1 MYSSRF
7 LKLSG
12 TAVLVVFLVLGGIQ
26 GLALAA
32 PLGQATTVA
41 TTAAATPTNTTVPT
55 TVPTVAATTAPTVA
69 ATTVATTAATN
80 VATAAATLFPPC
92 PPGAPAPTVAAT
104 TAATAAGTAAAAT
117 APGTQAATTPVY
129 IGIRVEN
136 VAACGVRILEVFPNS
151 PAASASLQPQDIVVG
166 LDGQGVTG
174 TAWMRQF
181 LATKQPGDKLRITFQ
196 RAGQEQT
203 VEITLVARP
212 ADLPVTVVP
221 AGVSTSAP
229 TTAATVAA
237 TTAATTVATAAAP
250 AAATVATT
258 PAATTAATAAAT
270 P

>member
-26 GLALAA
+26 GFALAA
-32 PLGQATTVA
+32 PLGQATAVA

-55 TVPTVAATTAPTVA
+55 TVPTVATTTVATTAPTVA
-69 ATTVATTAATN
+69 ATTVATTAATT

-92 PPGAPAPTVAAT
+92 PPGAPAPTAAAT

-136 VAACGVRILEVFPNS
+136 VAACGVRVLEVFPNS
-151 PAASASLQPQDIVVG
+151 PAAGVSLQPQDIVVG

-203 VEITLVARP
+203 VEITLIARP

-221 AGVSTSAP
+221 PGVSTSAP

-250 AAATVATT
+250 AA
-258 PAATTAATAAAT
+258 TTAATAAAT

>member
-1 MYSSRF
+1 M
-7 LKLSG
+7 
-12 TAVLVVFLVLGGIQ
+12 
-26 GLALAA
+26 
-32 PLGQATTVA
+32 
-41 TTAAATPTNTTVPT
+41 
-55 TVPTVAATTAPTVA
+55 TAPA
-69 ATTVATTAATN
+69 
-80 VATAAATLFPPC
+80 
-92 PPGAPAPTVAAT
+92 
-104 TAATAAGTAAAAT
+104 
-117 APGTQAATTPVY
+117 TQAVTTPVY

-151 PAASASLQPQDIVVG
+151 PAAGASLQPQDIVVG

-221 AGVSTSAP
+221 GAATSAP
-229 TTAATVAA
+229 TTAATVATVA
-237 TTAATTVATAAAP
+237 PTTAAA
-250 AAATVATT
+250 T